1 MNITM
6 KKILVLLLSVFAVC
20 SAYAATDTV
29 KVSASKF
36 KNMTAGVPKTIND
49 FVFTVGVSPNIKN
62 IDKPNTSKST
72 YFGLNKGCYL
82 RISSA
87 DVVIKSVIISWSNG
101 DIKKFY
107 VSDTLPKYE
116 ELQKYKHK
124 WVATDE
130 VNDLMFTYCYKSK
143 STSTEEAKQF
153 HISELTIT
161 YEQKSDA
168 KEASLQEM
176 LKGGEAGKYKITGK
190 NLVGVKWLTDNKTQA
205 TYALVKDDNGCAND
219 AVVPSGRSYDIDG
232 RPQSGYDQ
240 SNWLL
245 VKTASPIAEG
255 QCIKSVTGQLLS
267 ADSHELEAESVEL
280 ENGTE
285 SFTPNVYCPTNIM
298 GVPQQT
304 GADNATYFFMPPK
317 PCEYAKIV
325 CAVYAGNGK
334 FYAPK
339 KVGNS
344 VNGLGFAGGFDVSW
358 RFNEEGSE
366 PNLTVGGAY
375 EFDAIILSKT
385 QAADAAAASRL
396 FDTDT
401 SLGTSDKFVVCPLNL
416 NSNTIPTGVIA
427 VEGDKF
433 IASTTYYNVTG
444 VASRQPHN
452 GINLVV
458 RKMTDGTTQVTKM
471 QYCR

>member
-1 MNITM
+1 MKRLLFAISILLTNILACAGASVTIAI
-6 KKILVLLLSVFAVC
+6 KSINSIKPGVVKTANGFDFLIGRDFSNTTQPEVNQSALLLYDGSFLTI
-20 SAYAATDTV
+20 SSDSYLITKITFMV
-29 KVSASKF
+29 KDQGNCK
-36 KNMTAGVPKTIND
+36 KYIND
-49 FVFTVGVSPNIKN
+49 ELALVGTGKWNAPSGGCAKVKLTCGYTSSEIADKKKQIIKGN
-62 IDKPNTSKST
+62 FKT
-72 YFGLNKGCYL
+72 
-82 RISSA
+82 
-87 DVVIKSVIISWSNG
+87 
-101 DIKKFY
+101 
-107 VSDTLPKYE
+107 
-116 ELQKYKHK
+116 
-124 WVATDE
+124 
-130 VNDLMFTYCYKSK
+130 
-143 STSTEEAKQF
+143 TE
-153 HISELTIT
+153 ITIE

-168 KEASLQEM
+168 KEASLQDM
-176 LKGGEAGKYKITGK
+176 LKGGEAGSYKITGK
-190 NLVGVKWLTDNKTQA
+190 NLVGVKWLTDNETQA
-205 TYALVKDDNGCAND
+205 TYALIKDDNGCATD
-219 AVVPSGRSYDIDG
+219 AVTPSGRSYEIDG

-245 VKTASPIAEG
+245 VKTDRPIADG
-255 QCIKSVTGQLLS
+255 QCIKSITGLLQ
-267 ADSHELEAESVEL
+267 AAAAREFVAESIEL

-325 CAVYAGNGK
+325 YAVYAGNGK

-339 KVGNS
+339 KVGDS
-344 VNGLGFAGGFDVSW
+344 VNRLGFAGGFDVSW
-358 RFNEEGSE
+358 RFNEEGTE

-375 EFDAIILSKT
+375 EFDAIVLSKT
-385 QAADAAAASRL
+385 AASDAAAASRL

-416 NSNTIPTGVIA
+416 NSNTIPTGVVV
-427 VEGDKF
+427 VEGNSA
-433 IASTTYYNVTG
+433 IASTTYYNETG
-444 VASRQPHN
+444 VASSTPHN